1 MPVSRKNFICVTCLI
16 PLLLL
21 IAHPAVSE
29 MSISERSLPA
39 DTVIKDTFQ
48 AGIGLPVGKIQSVRG
63 ETVIFH
69 RDPSVGYRAQ
79 TGLPLYQGDILLTPK
94 NSRILCWLVD
104 GSRLA
109 MAPGTVLTLDQS
121 NSNSA
126 RKSSRTSLSLKQGGV
141 RFYVSPTPEFA
152 TFEFKVQ
159 TETALV
165 RVQAADFVIKADP
178 GFTEITTFENS
189 RLEVTSLAE
198 PEEIQFLSDYQRA
211 VVKPESAEPV
221 VETMSPGDSAIL
233 TAEFRLTPD
242 SKLFVSG
249 ANNYRDDDTVSE
261 YPAVYE
267 VPEE

>member
-1 MPVSRKNFICVTCLI
+1 MPVSKKNFICVTCLI

-48 AGIGLPVGKIQSVRG
+48 AGTGLPVGKIQSVRG
-63 ETVIFH
+63 ETIIFH

-79 TGLPLYQGDILLTPK
+79 TGLPLYQGDILHTPK
-94 NSRILCWLVD
+94 NSRILCRLVD

-121 NSNSA
+121 SSNSA
-126 RKSSRTSLSLKQGGV
+126 RKSSRSFLSLKQGGV
-141 RFYVSPTPEFA
+141 RFYVSPMPEFA

-178 GFTEITTFENS
+178 EFTEITTFENS
-189 RLEVTSLAE
+189 RLEVTGLAE
-198 PEEIQFLSDYQRA
+198 PEEIQFLSDNQRA
-211 VVKPESAEPV
+211 VVRPEAASPA
-221 VETMSPGDSAIL
+221 VETVSREEADALM
-233 TAEFRLTPD
+233 AEFRLAPD
-242 SKLFVSG
+242 SKIFASRV
-249 ANNYRDDDTVSE
+249 NNYRAHDTTIE
-261 YPAVYE
+261 TLE
-267 VPEE
+267 D